1 MIWIRLSGGLG
12 NQLFQWAAAEEVRWK
27 THQDIQFYTHD
38 LKNYAVPR
46 AFLFNR
52 LVGDLYATGC
62 PSWMIRLFL
71 RYRITKLFPV
81 LFPWDINK
89 NNISALRVRAWYVL
103 DDYFQNTLPI
113 KSGMEL
119 VATKIADFAFRDCKI
134 TGLFE
139 KLLDGKQNKEVAA
152 VHIRRSDYLT
162 RANRK
167 IFYLQ
172 GADYYSSACEKLDK
186 GIKQLFIFS
195 DANREE
201 LPAFRDRKITY
212 MKPLGFS
219 DLEEFLLLS
228 LFSSIIIAN
237 STFSFWAALISR
249 GNEDKRMKIGPANWL
264 LDKEGNTTW
273 NNNLLNAGFMIL

>member
-172 GADYYSSACEKLDK
+172 GADYYSSVCEKLDK